1 MPTAPMAH
9 AANLAHLVELI
20 AAQLAIVI
28 GVGFV
33 ETCGAPGLHIFG
45 VFVAAMHTIT

>member
-9 AANLAHLVELI
+9 PADLAHFSELI

-33 ETCGAPGLHIFG
+33 ETCGTPGLHIFG
-45 VFVAAMHTIT
+45 VFVAAMHAIT